1 MAAAKQKLAAGRETC
16 LLFDTPKLT
25 RRLEDLFRQMW
36 KEFEAGSL
44 PVPDLTNL
52 DVYFDLGKDQN
63 LGNVGTLTDEAYGR
77 RYEEKLYGWHQTYEG
92 RHAPLEARGLIH
104 QTGHDGARHHEA
116 RSAGHHMCSA
126 MI

>member
-36 KEFEAGSL
+36 KEFETGSL

-52 DVYFDLGKDQN
+52 DVYFDLGTDLN
-63 LGNVGTLTDEAYGR
+63 LGNAATLTDEAYGR
-77 RYEEKLYGWHQTYEG
+77 RYEEKLYGWHQTY
-92 RHAPLEARGLIH
+92 PM
-104 QTGHDGARHHEA
+104 
-116 RSAGHHMCSA
+116 RSDSRLWKRAV
-126 MI
+126 